1 MVQAGNIETLV
12 IHSESLPFRVEIAS
26 DAHMDGVLQLRAAS
40 YGKHLPELGAKLR
53 ESEAADFDTGSEV
66 FVATS
71 KFDGSVLGTLR
82 THANILKPLP
92 LQQSL
97 QLPNRFHGSRMVETT
112 RLCVKGSSH
121 SSVVRS
127 ALFKALHRYC
137 LDQNV
142 DWMMA
147 AGRRPVDRIYD
158 SLHFQDV
165 GEARGFYP
173 MAHASGVPHRV
184 MCLDPQA
191 AQSIWLHSQHNL
203 YRFVFEVQHPDI
215 DLSGAKSIRFNWQ
228 CPAGPATLGLVQPV
242 QSVQGAAMSAKQDS
256 SALATLAH

>member
-1 MVQAGNIETLV
+1 MVQAGGIETPV
-12 IHSESLPFRVEIAS
+12 VHSENLPFRVEIAS
-26 DAHMDGVLQLRAAS
+26 DAHMDGVIQLRAAS

-53 ESEAADFDTGSEV
+53 EAEAADFEVGCEV

-71 KFDGSVLGTLR
+71 KLDGSVLGTLR
-82 THANILKPLP
+82 THANIMKALP
-92 LQQSL
+92 LQHSL
-97 QLPNRFHGSRMVETT
+97 QLPTRFSASRMVETT
-112 RLCVKGSSH
+112 RLCIKGNPH

-165 GEARGFYP
+165 GVARSFYP
-173 MAHASGVPHRV
+173 MAHANGVPHRV
-184 MCLDPQA
+184 MCLDPQDV
-191 AQSIWLHSQHNL
+191 QPLWLESQHNL
-203 YRFVFEVQHPDI
+203 YRFFFETQHPDI

-228 CPAGPATLGLVQPV
+228 CPAVQAVPASTIPSHGGVPANQNW
-242 QSVQGAAMSAKQDS
+242 AKGT
-256 SALATLAH
+256 ALAH

>member
-1 MVQAGNIETLV
+1 MVQAGGIETLV
-12 IHSESLPFRVEIAS
+12 SHSESLPFRVEIAS
-26 DAHMDGVLQLRAAS
+26 DAHMDGVIQLRAAS

-53 ESEAADFDTGSEV
+53 EAEAADFDVGCEV

-71 KFDGSVLGTLR
+71 KLDGSVIGTLR
-82 THANILKPLP
+82 THANIMKALP
-92 LQQSL
+92 LQHSL
-97 QLPNRFHGSRMVETT
+97 QLPPRFRGSRMVETT
-112 RLCVKGSSH
+112 RLCIKGNPH

-127 ALFKALHRYC
+127 ALFKALHSYC
-137 LDQNV
+137 LEQNV

-165 GEARGFYP
+165 GQPRNFYP

-184 MCLDPQA
+184 MCLDPQEVRPL
-191 AQSIWLHSQHNL
+191 WLEAQHNL
-203 YRFVFEVQHPDI
+203 YRFFFETQHPDI

-228 CPAGPATLGLVQPV
+228 SPEVQAALTSAPPLHANM
-242 QSVQGAAMSAKQDS
+242 QGHQDWTS
-256 SALATLAH
+256 PIAFAH